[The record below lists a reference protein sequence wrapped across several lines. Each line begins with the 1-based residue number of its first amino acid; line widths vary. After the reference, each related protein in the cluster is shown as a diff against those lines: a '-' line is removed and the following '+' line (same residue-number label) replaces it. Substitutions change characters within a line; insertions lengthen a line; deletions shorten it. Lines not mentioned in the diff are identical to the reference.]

1 LALIWDRAHSNK
13 DSMLQNYLKIALRN
27 LLRNK
32 IYSFINIAGLALGVA
47 CCLLLTLYIQD
58 ELSYDK
64 HHAHLEN
71 IYRITTKFESDKSID
86 KLASTSP
93 PIAMTLMEE
102 MSEVVS
108 ATRAL
113 NPPGVSKNLIRY
125 EDKIFYETNGLIADS
140 TLFDVLTFEF
150 KEGNPTKALTDANTV
165 VISETMAYKL
175 FGDESALDKSIMIS
189 QGGTEDNFKI
199 TGVFMEN
206 SKSHISANFFVSMLS
221 SGWAAYVRSDA
232 ASNEWA
238 GQNFVPS
245 YVKLIAGHNKK
256 EVEKKMNDILMK
268 YGAEGMKA
276 LGIKKT
282 IGLEPVK
289 DIYLKSDIG
298 QSPRITYLYVIVSI
312 AFFILLIACINFMNL
327 STAKATRRAAEI
339 GIRKVMGAYR
349 SSLISQILGEA
360 MVIVIIALLL
370 SIVILQLSLPFFN
383 QVTGKSISFDSE
395 NMPFFILVLAAI
407 SLVTGLIAGSYPA
420 FYLSSFQPAQV
431 LKGKFNLSST
441 SGWLRQG
448 LVVFQFMIAITLV
461 CGMLVISNQLK
472 FMHEKDLGF
481 DATAKIVIPLRT
493 ESATKQYPALKK
505 QLENQSLISKVSG
518 AEYLPGSAILSDMA
532 YYSEGGNMDK
542 AIFHRRNTVDA
553 GYMNL
558 LGIKLIAGR
567 YFSDNPE
574 SENQNNIIVNRAS
587 ANKLGIEPDQIIGQ
601 HLYYDWQG
609 QKYTYQII
617 GVMEDYHQASLK
629 EIINPTIFELATENS
644 QFPYLIAS
652 VNSTDFNATTASIE
666 KTWKSLVNDT
676 PFEYYFLDES
686 IQKQYTED
694 RKVSQ
699 IITAFTI
706 IAMVICCL
714 GLYGL
719 STFMAER
726 RFKEIG
732 VRKVMGASIG
742 QIVSMMSKEFVRL
755 VLIALIMAVPLAWYA
770 MTQWLNGFAY
780 HTPLNPGIFI
790 YAGAAALFIALITVS
805 FESVKAASA
814 NPVNSLRSE

>member
-1 LALIWDRAHSNK
+1 
-13 DSMLQNYLKIALRN
+13 MLQNYLKIALRN

-32 IYSFINIAGLALGVA
+32 ISSFINIAGLALGVA
-47 CCLLLTLYIQD
+47 CCLLLSLYIQD

-64 HHAHLEN
+64 HHINPEN
-71 IYRITTKFESDKSID
+71 LYRITTQFESDMGIN
-86 KLASTSP
+86 KLGSSSP

-102 MSEVVS
+102 LSEVES

-113 NPPGVSKNLIRY
+113 NPPGVSQYLIRH
-125 EDKIFYETNGLIADS
+125 EDNIFYEPNGLFADS
-140 TLFDVLTFEF
+140 TLFDVLTYEF
-150 KEGNPTKALTDANTV
+150 KEGNPGKALTDANTV
-165 VISETMAYKL
+165 VINETLAHKL
-175 FGDESALDKSIMIS
+175 FGDESALDKSIIIS

-199 TGVFMEN
+199 TGVFREN
-206 SKSHISANFFVSMLS
+206 SKSHIKANFFMSMLS
-221 SGWAAYVRSDA
+221 TGWGAYVRSDA
-232 ASNEWA
+232 AAREWA
-238 GQNFVPS
+238 GQNFVPA
-245 YVKLIAGHNKK
+245 YVRLIAGHDKK
-256 EVEKKMNDILMK
+256 EVERKMNDLLIK
-268 YGAEGMKA
+268 YGGEGMKA
-276 LGIKKT
+276 LGMKKT
-282 IGLEPVK
+282 LGLEPLR

-298 QSPRITYLYVIVSI
+298 QSPRITYLYVIASI

-327 STAKATRRAAEI
+327 STAKATRRGAEI

-349 SSLISQILGEA
+349 SSLIKQLLGEA
-360 MVIVIIALLL
+360 MVIVIIAILL
-370 SIVILQLSLPFFN
+370 SIVILQLCLPFFN

-395 NMPFFILVLAAI
+395 NMPFFILVLAVI
-407 SLVTGLIAGSYPA
+407 SLATGLIAGSYPA

-431 LKGKFNLSST
+431 LKGKYNLSST

-461 CGMLVISNQLK
+461 CGMLVISKQLK
-472 FMHEKDLGF
+472 FMQEKDLGF
-481 DATAKIVIPLRT
+481 DATAKIVLPLRT
-493 ESATKQYPALKK
+493 ENAKTQYPGLKK

-518 AEYLPGSAILSDMA
+518 AEYLPGSAILSDMM

-542 AIFHRRNTVDA
+542 SILHRRNTVDA
-553 GYMNL
+553 GYTNL

-567 YFSDNPE
+567 HFSDNPE
-574 SENQNNIIVNRAS
+574 SENKNNIIVNRAS
-587 ANKLGIEPDQIIGQ
+587 ANKLGFEPDQIIGQ

-609 QKYTYQII
+609 QKYTYQVI
-617 GVMEDYHQASLK
+617 GVMEDYHQSSLK

-652 VNSTDFNATTASIE
+652 VNTTDFNETTASIE

-686 IQKQYTED
+686 IQKQYNED

-719 STFMAER
+719 STYMAER

-755 VLIALIMAVPLAWYA
+755 VLIALIISVPLAWYV
-770 MTQWLNGFAY
+770 MTQWLNSFAY
-780 HTPLNPGIFI
+780 HTPMSLSVFV

-805 FESVKAASA
+805 FESVKAAST
-814 NPVNSLRSE
+814 NPVNSLRTE